1 MKCIWLWSILYC
13 KVEVLF
19 LFFCFIFVKITSGP
33 ENYIW
38 KRNVRKGVRRVR
50 KICKWV
56 ILMKICDSVKKE
68 ERSRIDVWSVTVNQW
83 FTSLICTVWSIG
95 MVSKWNLEWDWLIIL
110 IYIYI
115 CSLINW
121 DRRKQWWSIVNW
133 FHKYRWIK
141 VEEIIHWIL
150 GVKVI
155 HSGGKKEWKP

>member
-1 MKCIWLWSILYC
+1 M
-13 KVEVLF
+13 
-19 LFFCFIFVKITSGP
+19 FFCFIFVKITSGP
-33 ENYIW
+33 VNYIW

-68 ERSRIDVWSVTVNQW
+68 ERSRIDRVWSVTVNQW

-95 MVSKWNLEWDWLIIL
+95 MVSKWNSEWDWLIIL

-155 HSGGKKEWKP
+155 